1 MTDNINPS
9 HYKDGPFECIELS
22 RLLSSDWGQ
31 AVQYCF
37 RWQHKNGVEDL
48 KKALWFVNDALVHGI
63 PIYAVSDWADLAS
76 ALFHTLARED
86 WAGLKSV
93 SRRRSV
99 RLLRRN
105 DDGLRACNQLLP
117 SHARLFRHHAFRGT
131 QSKRGREG
139 IVMWFKRRR
148 NEYGCPMC
156 GRLPVIKASQT
167 EKYHESRKVRTTL
180 TVYRL
185 QCPRGHISTSWFSH
199 AALASRQWKELV
211 DEYKGKDTK

>member
-1 MTDNINPS
+1 MATNVTE
-9 HYKDGPFECIELS
+9 KD
-22 RLLSSDWGQ
+22 
-31 AVQYCF
+31 
-37 RWQHKNGVEDL
+37 
-48 KKALWFVNDALVHGI
+48 KALQEVI
-63 PIYAVSDWADLAS
+63 DWCEQ
-76 ALFHTLARED
+76 REIE
-86 WAGLKSV
+86 
-93 SRRRSV
+93 
-99 RLLRRN
+99 
-105 DDGLRACNQLLP
+105 GLRLANALLLQRDMAAYGVVKGQINAYEKRSRP
-117 SHARLFRHHAFRGT
+117 LPFHAWLHRLDAFRGT

-139 IVMWFKRRR
+139 IVMWFKRKY

-156 GRLPVIKASQT
+156 GRLPVIKAWQT

>member
-93 SRRRSV
+93 WDAFTVSGKCTYH
-99 RLLRRN
+99 N
-105 DDGLRACNQLLP
+105 P
-117 SHARLFRHHAFRGT
+117 RH
-131 QSKRGREG
+131 
-139 IVMWFKRRR
+139 
-148 NEYGCPMC
+148 
-156 GRLPVIKASQT
+156 
-167 EKYHESRKVRTTL
+167 
-180 TVYRL
+180 TVYRYECVLKCL
-185 QCPRGHISTSWFSH
+185 QGEVCQTAEDAFNSWIRAVARYYDAES
-199 AALASRQWKELV
+199 AIRQFCEQKK
-211 DEYKGKDTK
+211 DE

>member
-76 ALFHTLARED
+76 ALFPLSPERI
-86 WAGLKSV
+86 GLV
-93 SRRRSV
+93 
-99 RLLRRN
+99 LRVF
-105 DDGLRACNQLLP
+105 GMHSL
-117 SHARLFRHHAFRGT
+117 SGIEVIFRD
-131 QSKRGREG
+131 S
-139 IVMWFKRRR
+139 
-148 NEYGCPMC
+148 
-156 GRLPVIKASQT
+156 
-167 EKYHESRKVRTTL
+167 
-180 TVYRL
+180 
-185 QCPRGHISTSWFSH
+185 
-199 AALASRQWKELV
+199 
-211 DEYKGKDTK
+211 